1 MYESASFALL
11 TRLSVW
17 WNRTNVKIYFQQ
29 GMWDKKNIHIHMVTF
44 ALLCVYTAKLP
55 QYSIFTE
62 VHTDVFFPSVSSS
75 V

>member
-1 MYESASFALL
+1 
-11 TRLSVW
+11 
-17 WNRTNVKIYFQQ
+17 
-29 GMWDKKNIHIHMVTF
+29 MWDKKNIHIHMVTF